1 MHSFE
6 CSKIFDF
13 ICFYNSYSEIESP
26 SNPIARDFKEML
38 KLSACL
44 LINGRYALRSLRY
57 PTLYRNIVKFFKFFL
72 VKIINYRYNMNDFK
86 IFSYKED
93 SACEVNLV
101 CDQIRD
107 LKNALDK

>member
-1 MHSFE
+1 MMLFELIFIFVFMHSFE

-26 SNPIARDFKEML
+26 SNPIARYFKEML

-57 PTLYRNIVKFFKFFL
+57 PTHVQKYRKILLIFFL
-72 VKIINYRYNMNDFK
+72 
-86 IFSYKED
+86 
-93 SACEVNLV
+93 
-101 CDQIRD
+101 
-107 LKNALDK
+107 